1 MTTFLLALAGIG
13 IILAIIW
20 GKRNQNQVRALQ
32 SKLLVSEEDCRQQT
46 DLLENY
52 RSRDRQLVQN
62 SGEALF
68 IFDQEDG
75 SLLEVNRQAENLTGY
90 TQGEVT
96 HLTFKILFS
105 REHRQR
111 LLRMISTAIKEDEA
125 EISEIKFRRKD
136 GSQFLGEI
144 KVKTGR
150 MENRQIVYG
159 SFRDVTQVTNL
170 QHELQSHNRHLTLLN
185 EISHRVAEGHDLP
198 QTLAIIL
205 DEVISSLAISGGGI
219 FLLEQSGTEMKLA
232 FHRNIPGKVIEE
244 LGEIQPGIG
253 LAGKVVETGRPR
265 LSTDL
270 QKDHRRISS
279 AVFAD
284 NWHAFLAVPFIAE
297 EETLGVLFIFDRGN
311 RVFNR
316 EDVRLIQAI
325 GRQLGPLLKNAELF
339 DELQWQH
346 RLNFA
351 SLRELERSRSALR
364 DNLEQLEQH
373 HRKLQ
378 SLNQMKSAFLSLAS
392 HELRTP
398 LTTILSGAEFLQSEA
413 EQVLGANEKRALN
426 VIMRGSQ
433 RLNHIVN
440 DLLEAA
446 RLEAKTL
453 YMAHEAFNP
462 WPMINE
468 LRADFRPNCEARKL
482 HLELQDFPDDT
493 VIRGDVHHLQRAF
506 GRLMENAIKFTPE
519 GGWIR
524 ITGRVLQQEEVLALA
539 KKLRVFSVS
548 FFDGV
553 LVESYL
559 EIAIS
564 DSGIGLEPEDQIQI
578 FDKFQEV
585 GDISKHSTS
594 QARFG
599 GKGIGLGLTL
609 AKGII
614 ETHAGMVWVES
625 AGPDQGSC
633 FSALLPLISPDE
645 GRYVLG

>member
-1 MTTFLLALAGIG
+1 MTAGLLALGVVG

-20 GKRNQNQVRALQ
+20 AKRSQGRTRALQ
-32 SKLLVSEEDCRQQT
+32 GKLLDSEESCRRQA

-52 RSRDRQLVQN
+52 SRRDRQLVQN

-75 SLLEVNRQAENLTGY
+75 SLLEVNRRAEKLTGY

-96 HLTFKILFS
+96 RLTFKVLFS

-111 LLRMISTAIKEDEA
+111 LLRMIRTVIKEGEA
-125 EISEIKFRRKD
+125 EAGEIKFRRKD
-136 GSQFLGEI
+136 GSPFLGEV
-144 KVKTGR
+144 KVRTGH
-150 MENRQIVYG
+150 MENRQIIYG
-159 SFRDVTQVTNL
+159 SFRDVTQITNL
-170 QHELQSHNRHLTLLN
+170 QLELRRQNRHLTLLN

-198 QTLAIIL
+198 HTLEITL
-205 DEVISSLAISGGGI
+205 DEVIQSLAISGGGI
-219 FLLEQSGTEMKLA
+219 FLLEESGTEMKLA
-232 FHRNIPGKVIEE
+232 LHRNIPDKVVGE

-265 LSTDL
+265 LSTNL

-297 EETLGVLFIFDRGN
+297 GETLGVLFIFDRGN

-316 EDVRLIQAI
+316 EDVRLLQAI
-325 GRQLGPLLKNAELF
+325 GRQLGPLLRNAELF

-351 SLRELERSRSALR
+351 SLRELERSRSTLR

-373 HRKLQ
+373 HRTLQ
-378 SLNQMKSAFLSLAS
+378 SLNQMKSTFLSLAS

-398 LTTILSGAEFLQSEA
+398 LTTILSGAEFLQDEA
-413 EQVLGANEKRALN
+413 AQLLGENEMRALD
-426 VIMRGSQ
+426 VIMCGSR
-433 RLNHIVN
+433 RLNHVVD

-446 RLEAKTL
+446 RLEAKAL

-462 WPMINE
+462 WLMINE
-468 LRADFRPNCEARKL
+468 LLADFRPNCETRKL
-482 HLELQDFPDDT
+482 RLELQDFPDNT
-493 VIRGDVHHLQRAF
+493 MIRGDVHHLQRAF
-506 GRLMENAIKFTPE
+506 GRLLENAIKFTSE
-519 GGWIR
+519 GGWVR
-524 ITGRVLQQEEVLALA
+524 IAGRVLQQEEVSTLIE
-539 KKLRVFSVS
+539 KLSAFSES

-564 DSGIGLEPEDQIQI
+564 DSGVGLEQDDQIRI

-585 GDISKHSTS
+585 GDISRHSTS

-633 FSALLPLISPDE
+633 FSALLPLVSPDE

>member
-1 MTTFLLALAGIG
+1 MTTFLLALAGVTTIP
-13 IILAIIW
+13 AIIW
-20 GKRNQNQVRALQ
+20 AKRSQRRTRELN
-32 SKLLVSEEDCRQQT
+32 SKLLAKEESCRQQAE
-46 DLLENY
+46 LLDNY
-52 RSRDRQLVQN
+52 RSRDRQLIQN
-62 SGEALF
+62 AGEALF

-96 HLTFKILFS
+96 HLTFRVLFS

-111 LLRMISTAIKEDEA
+111 LLRMISTVIRQEEA
-125 EISEIKFRRKD
+125 ETSEIKFRRKD
-136 GSQFLGEI
+136 GSQFLGEV
-144 KVKTGR
+144 KVRTGR
-150 MENRQIVYG
+150 IENRQIIYG
-159 SFRDVTQVTNL
+159 SFRDVTQITNL
-170 QHELQSHNRHLTLLN
+170 QLELRSHNRHLTLLN
-185 EISHRVAEGHDLP
+185 EISQRVAEGRDL
-198 QTLAIIL
+198 QHTLEFIL
-205 DEVISSLAISGGGI
+205 DEVIGSLAISGGGI

-232 FHRNIPGKVIEE
+232 HHSNIPDNVVEE
-244 LGEIQPGIG
+244 LAQIQPGIG

-265 LSTDL
+265 FSTNL

-284 NWHAFLAVPFIAE
+284 RWRAFLAVPFIAE

-311 RVFNR
+311 RVFSR
-316 EDVRLIQAI
+316 KDVRLIQAI
-325 GRQLGPLLKNAELF
+325 GRQLGPFLKNAELF
-339 DELQWQH
+339 DELQWQY

-351 SLRELERSRSALR
+351 SLRELKRSRSALR
-364 DNLEQLEQH
+364 DNLEQLEQQ
-373 HRKLQ
+373 HRSLQ

-398 LTTILSGAEFLQSEA
+398 LTTILSGAEFLQNEA
-413 EQVLGANEKRALN
+413 AQVLGKNEKRALD
-426 VIMRGSQ
+426 VILRGSQ
-433 RLNHIVN
+433 RLNHIVD

-446 RLEAKTL
+446 RLEAKAI

-468 LRADFRPNCEARKL
+468 LLADFRPNCETRKL
-482 HLELQDFPDDT
+482 HLELHDFPDDT
-493 VIRGDVHHLQRAF
+493 MIRGDVHHLQRAF
-506 GRLMENAIKFTPE
+506 GRLLENAIKFTPE
-519 GGWIR
+519 VGWVR
-524 ITGRVLQQEEVLALA
+524 IAGRVLQQEEVSALA
-539 KKLRVFSVS
+539 EKLSAFSES

-553 LVESYL
+553 LAESYL
-559 EIAIS
+559 KIAIS
-564 DSGIGLEPEDQIQI
+564 DSGIGLEQEDQIRI
-578 FDKFQEV
+578 FDKFQV
-585 GDISKHSTS
+585 TGDISGHSTS

-633 FSALLPLISPDE
+633 FSALLPLVSHDE
-645 GRYVLG
+645 GRYVPG

>member
-1 MTTFLLALAGIG
+1 MTTFLLTMAGIV

-20 GKRNQNQVRALQ
+20 GRRNQNQARTLQ
-32 SKLLVSEEDCRQQT
+32 SKLLYSEADCRQQA

-75 SLLEVNRQAENLTGY
+75 SLLEANSQAENLTGY

-105 REHRQR
+105 REHRHR
-111 LLRMISTAIKEDEA
+111 LLRMISTVIKEDEA
-125 EISEIKFRRKD
+125 EISGIKFRRKD
-136 GSQFLGEI
+136 GGQFLGEI
-144 KVKTGR
+144 KIKTGR

-159 SFRDVTQVTNL
+159 SFRDVTHITNL
-170 QHELQSHNRHLTLLN
+170 QLELQSHNRHLTLLN

-198 QTLAIIL
+198 HTLAIIL
-205 DEVISSLAISGGGI
+205 DEVIRSLDISGGGI

-232 FHRNIPGKVIEE
+232 FHRNIPGKVVEE
-244 LGEIQPGIG
+244 LGKIQPGIG

-270 QKDHRRISS
+270 QKDHRRSSS

-351 SLRELERSRSALR
+351 SLRELERSRATLR

-413 EQVLGANEKRALN
+413 EQVLGKNEKQALD
-426 VIMRGSQ
+426 VIMRGSR
-433 RLNHIVN
+433 RLNHIVD

-468 LRADFRPNCEARKL
+468 LHADFKPNCEVRKL
-482 HLELQDFPDDT
+482 HMELQDFPDDA

-519 GGWIR
+519 GGR
-524 ITGRVLQQEEVLALA
+524 VHITGRVLQQKEVLALA
-539 KKLRVFSVS
+539 SELRAFSVS

-553 LVESYL
+553 LAESYL

-564 DSGIGLEPEDQIQI
+564 DSGIGLELEDRIQI

-594 QARFG
+594 QAQFG

-614 ETHAGMVWVES
+614 ETHAGIVWVES
-625 AGPDQGSC
+625 AGPDQGSR
-633 FSALLPLISPDE
+633 FSALLPLVSPDD

>member
-1 MTTFLLALAGIG
+1 MLG
-13 IILAIIW
+13 
-20 GKRNQNQVRALQ
+20 
-32 SKLLVSEEDCRQQT
+32 SEEDCRLQAG
-46 DLLENY
+46 LLENY

-111 LLRMISTAIKEDEA
+111 LLRMISTVIKEDEA

-144 KVKTGR
+144 KVRTGR

-159 SFRDVTQVTNL
+159 SFRDVTQITNL

-185 EISHRVAEGHDLP
+185 EISRRVAEGHDLP
-198 QTLAIIL
+198 HTLAIIL
-205 DEVISSLAISGGGI
+205 DEVIRSLAISGGGI
-219 FLLEQSGTEMKLA
+219 FLLEESGTKMKLA
-232 FHRNIPGKVIEE
+232 LHRNIPDKVVEE

-253 LAGKVVETGRPR
+253 LAGKVVETGQPR
-265 LSTDL
+265 LSTNL
-270 QKDHRRISS
+270 QQDHRRISS
-279 AVFAD
+279 AAFAD

-297 EETLGVLFIFDRGN
+297 EETMGVLFIFDRGN

-351 SLRELERSRSALR
+351 SLRELERSRATLR

-373 HRKLQ
+373 HRTLQ

-413 EQVLGANEKRALN
+413 EQVLGENEKQALEI
-426 VIMRGSQ
+426 IMRGSR
-433 RLNHIVN
+433 RLNHIVD
-440 DLLEAA
+440 DLLKAA

-468 LRADFRPNCEARKL
+468 LRDDFRPNCEGRKL
-482 HLELQDFPDDT
+482 QLELQDFPDDT
-493 VIRGDVHHLQRAF
+493 VIQGDVHHLQRAF

-519 GGWIR
+519 GGWVR
-524 ITGRVLQQEEVLALA
+524 IAGRVLQQEEVLALA
-539 KKLRVFSVS
+539 KKLRAFSVS

-553 LVESYL
+553 LAESYL

-614 ETHAGMVWVES
+614 ETHSGMVWVES
-625 AGPDQGSC
+625 AGPDQGSR
-633 FSALLPLISPDE
+633 FSALLPLVSPDD